1 VESKAATLRRGD
13 IPTGSARDRSEF
25 LVIKLLMRR
34 PARSGKFGYYGLR
47 TTAAP
52 FGPTH
57 PAR

>member
-1 VESKAATLRRGD
+1 M
-13 IPTGSARDRSEF
+13 GSARDRSEF